1 MNFNNLLIRYFGL
14 GNIHFAPGSF
24 ASLFILILWY
34 YVPNNFYLQFFILLL
49 HLIIGF
55 CSCYLYYSHD
65 NIDNDPSFIV
75 IDEVVGMIVCLFL
88 IPKII
93 GAYIIAFILFRF
105 FDIFKPSIIYR
116 SQKLTYGIG
125 IMADDLIAGFITF
138 LIVSGLYF

>member
-14 GNIHFAPGSF
+14 GNIRFAPGSF

-55 CSCYLYYSHD
+55 YSCYLFYSHD
-65 NIDNDPSFIV
+65 NIDNDPSYIV

-88 IPKII
+88 MPKII
-93 GAYIIAFILFRF
+93 SAYITAFILFRF
-105 FDIFKPSIIYR
+105 FDIFKPSIIQR
-116 SQKLTYGIG
+116 SQKLTHGIG
-125 IMADDLIAGFITF
+125 IMVDDLIAGFITF
-138 LIVSGLYF
+138 LIVGGLYF